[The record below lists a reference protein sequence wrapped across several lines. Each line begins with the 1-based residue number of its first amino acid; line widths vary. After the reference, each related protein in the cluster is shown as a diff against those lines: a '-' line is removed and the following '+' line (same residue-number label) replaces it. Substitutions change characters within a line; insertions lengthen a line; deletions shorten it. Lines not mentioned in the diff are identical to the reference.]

1 MADEPAKSQQSQQ
14 PAAQTPAAAVP
25 PVSPPLADPKA
36 AASPRVINYEND
48 KKPIR
53 YDQE

>member
-1 MADEPAKSQQSQQ
+1 MADEPAKNQQTQQS
-14 PAAQTPAAAVP
+14 AAQAPAAAVP
-25 PVSPPLADPKA
+25 PVSPPPADPKA
-36 AASPRVINYEND
+36 AASPRVVNYDND